1 MSKRVKGQDGIATTI
16 KTYEFD
22 IDKLFNLGCYELIGK
37 GVLDKKQK
45 EHLNIIEEEQQA
57 L

>member
-1 MSKRVKGQDGIATTI
+1 MSKRVKGNDGIATTI